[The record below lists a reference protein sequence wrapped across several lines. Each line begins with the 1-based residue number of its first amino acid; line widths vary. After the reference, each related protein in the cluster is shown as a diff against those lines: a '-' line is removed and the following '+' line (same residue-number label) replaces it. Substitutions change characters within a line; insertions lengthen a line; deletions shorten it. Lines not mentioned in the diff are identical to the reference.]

1 MRDDLRKVEEEFIS
15 AMEDDL
21 NTVGA
26 LQAVLKF
33 IKTVNSTLESEKA
46 LLDEAKEKIILLMG
60 ILGINLET
68 DSQQGKTSLSELID
82 LVVNLRTDLRKVKQF
97 ELADQLRT
105 KLGDLGIQLED
116 KPEGTIWKMKS

>member
-1 MRDDLRKVEEEFIS
+1 
-15 AMEDDL
+15 MEDDL